1 MSARMLPERQS
12 SVWLIQG
19 SRKHRSSEFRS
30 GEPLT
35 PVSVCPWA
43 HALIFSV
50 PQGKATGERSRKQQN
65 FTETIRCRFQ
75 IGFNSKNQTKVNT
88 YRHAHSTWSR
98 INFPRIYIGISLSSG
113 WIRNPPRA
121 EVFTGERICKDENF
135 NMELKTKRKG
145 KALA

>member
-1 MSARMLPERQS
+1 MSARMLPGRQS

-98 INFPRIYIGISLSSG
+98 INFSRIYIRTNLSSG

-121 EVFTGERICKDENF
+121 EAFTGERICKDENF
-135 NMELKTKRKG
+135 NMQLKTKRKG